1 MAQMSMDFLCS
12 AQEHESMDDS
22 EDSEYTFEKLHEVT
36 AAMQASVR
44 MCTGQLETRAKIR
57 EADRDADGHEPAAD
71 ADGDEQQPMPAA
83 DADGDEQQPMPAADA
98 ADSDEP
104 VPAADA
110 ADSDED
116 ETMEPMEAAG
126 LEQPSFADVL
136 LAADD
141 RLQNQEQQ
149 PSQQPKQQRQRR
161 KKHTFTTASREQVHK
176 ILQSLRPPIDV
187 VVFKFNDNASE
198 EFCEEL
204 RQQDV
209 YVCESVPNP
218 EDSFKKLLGAMGFSF
233 HKRSNEWRC
242 RLRSAANNAYWLSG
256 NHKLHADT
264 KKHISQYYREFARS
278 PTNDLPQFKLIDEE
292 NVLPVIQTFFPF
304 EPDETKKKW
313 EKRKPAELITVSK
326 LLRKF
331 HELGKITVL
340 A

>member
-12 AQEHESMDDS
+12 AQKPVVAEPFTAITASPQPPQFSRPRSPPPTQSVVQPVYRNDSDD
-22 EDSEYTFEKLHEVT
+22 
-36 AAMQASVR
+36 
-44 MCTGQLETRAKIR
+44 
-57 EADRDADGHEPAAD
+57 
-71 ADGDEQQPMPAA
+71 DEPMPAC
-83 DADGDEQQPMPAADA
+83 DEHQRMPAAA

-110 ADSDED
+110 ADSDEPVPAALADSDED

-126 LEQPSFADVL
+126 PEQPSFADVL

-149 PSQQPKQQRQRR
+149 PSQQPKQQSQPR
-161 KKHTFTTASREQVHK
+161 KKHKTFTTASREQVHK
-176 ILQSLRPPIDV
+176 ILQSLRPPLDV

-204 RQQDV
+204 RQQEV

-233 HKRSNEWRC
+233 HKHSNEWRC
-242 RLRSAANNAYWLSG
+242 RLRSAANNAYWLSS

-264 KKHISQYYREFARS
+264 KQHISQYYREFARS
-278 PTNDLPQFKLIDEE
+278 PTNDLPQFKLIDDE
-292 NVLPVIQTFFPF
+292 NVGTVIQTFFPF
-304 EPDETKKKW
+304 EQDKTDVEW
-313 EKRKPAELITVSK
+313 EKRKPTELITVSK

-331 HELGKITVL
+331 HEDGKIIVL